1 MDELYNELKKYG
13 DIKTNVLFAKLTTF
27 EVGGPAQ
34 YLVLPENNQKLVEL
48 LNYLSGAGIN
58 YFIIGSGSNL
68 LMPDNGFE
76 GVTIKIQN
84 GKIEFDGQHTIIAE
98 AGAQLGSVLNLAM
111 KNSLA
116 GLEWTVGVPGTVG
129 GAVRGNA
136 GAMGLD
142 IAHSIS
148 KIEVWRDGEII
159 EVENPD
165 CKFGYRE
172 SLFKF
177 NSDVVLRAWF
187 ELHAGDKKEIMEKIQ
202 GYMKH
207 RTGRYP
213 HHPSA
218 GSFFKNIKMEKWPG
232 DPKELPE
239 LFQQRGTVPVGW
251 VMEQLDLKGTTVG
264 GAKISDEHGNF
275 IVNFNNASQADV
287 LQIVD
292 IMKEKA
298 YNKFKVILETEVEIV
313 Q

>member
-1 MDELYNELKKYG
+1 MDELYTELKNYG
-13 DIKTNVLFAKLTTF
+13 DLKLNSPFSKLTTF
-27 EVGGPAQ
+27 AVGGPAQ
-34 YLVLPENNQKLVEL
+34 YLVLVTDTQKLVAL
-48 LNYLSGAGIN
+48 LNYLSGVGIN
-58 YFIIGSGSNL
+58 YFIIGGGSNL
-68 LMPDNGFE
+68 LMPDEGIE
-76 GVTIKIQN
+76 GVTIKVQTT
-84 GKIEFDGQHTIIAE
+84 KIELIGNTIITE
-98 AGAQLGSVLNLAM
+98 AGAQLGAVLNWAC

-116 GLEWTVGVPGTVG
+116 GLEWTIGVPGTVG

-148 KIEVWRDGEII
+148 KVEIWRNGEVV
-159 EVENPD
+159 EVTNSD
-165 CKFGYRE
+165 CEFGYRE

-177 NSDVVLRAWF
+177 NKDVVLRTWF
-187 ELHAGDKKEIMEKIQ
+187 ELQPGDRKEIMEKVQ

-213 HHPSA
+213 RHPSA
-218 GSFFKNIKMEKWPG
+218 GSFFKNIKLAKWPG

-251 VMEQLDLKGTTVG
+251 VMEQLNLKGLTIG

-275 IVNFNNASQADV
+275 IVNYNEAKQADV
-287 LQIVD
+287 LKIVD

-298 YNKFKVILETEVEIV
+298 YNKFKVELETEVEIV